1 MRKLAFFAAAALLAA
16 SLAGCSSGNTQET
29 TAAATT
35 ASTTAAEA
43 SSEEETAAEETEAA
57 SAGDTVYQ
65 IGICQLVQHPALDA
79 ATEGFQA
86 ALKEKLGDNVEFD
99 LQNAA
104 GDSATCASIINQFV
118 SSNDSLILA
127 NGTAALQAAAA
138 GTNEIPIL
146 GTSITDY
153 ATALDISDWSGS
165 TGTNISGTSD
175 LAPLDKQAEILNE
188 LFPEAKN
195 VGLLYCSAEANS
207 AYQVN
212 TIRGYLEEMGYT
224 CTDYTFADSNDLAS
238 VVTNAASACDVIYI
252 PTDNAAPSST
262 GIINNIC
269 IPAGIP
275 VIAGEEGI
283 CSGCGVATLSIDYY
297 DIGYKAGEMA
307 YEILAEGADV
317 ASMPIEYAP
326 AVTKKYNAANC
337 EALGIQVPEDYVAI
351 EE

>member
-165 TGTNISGTSD
+165 TGTNIS
-175 LAPLDKQAEILNE
+175 
-188 LFPEAKN
+188 
-195 VGLLYCSAEANS
+195 
-207 AYQVN
+207 
-212 TIRGYLEEMGYT
+212 
-224 CTDYTFADSNDLAS
+224 
-238 VVTNAASACDVIYI
+238 
-252 PTDNAAPSST
+252 
-262 GIINNIC
+262 
-269 IPAGIP
+269 
-275 VIAGEEGI
+275 
-283 CSGCGVATLSIDYY
+283 
-297 DIGYKAGEMA
+297 
-307 YEILAEGADV
+307 
-317 ASMPIEYAP
+317 
-326 AVTKKYNAANC
+326 
-337 EALGIQVPEDYVAI
+337 
-351 EE
+351 